1 MQLTNGRLLLSPS
14 DLSGFLACRHLT
26 RLEHSVAM
34 GEQKRPIFD
43 DPHREILG
51 RRGVEHEQAV
61 LARLEARGKSILRVP
76 TIKEEGFVAGEAR
89 RLTEE
94 AIRAG
99 QYDFIYQAYLAD
111 GDWQG
116 FADFLERRQDGS
128 YEPVD
133 AKLARSARPE
143 HVLQLCFYAEQIERI
158 QGRLPAE
165 VHAELGSGERESFRT
180 ADYMAYYRRVRSR
193 FLEALRDAAPTY
205 PWPCER
211 CGICSWRR
219 KCHEK
224 LVQDD
229 NLILVAGLGRTYV
242 PRFEN
247 VGLSTLAQL
256 GDAPAEHAR
265 DGMASEIFEKFRHQ
279 ASLQLSK
286 RRTGEHVVEL
296 LRQETGRGFELLP
309 EPSPGDIWLDLEGH
323 PFFEPERGLEYLFGY
338 CTRGPGGKPEY
349 HALWAKDRDGEKVM
363 FEQFVD
369 FVVARRRKFPDMHIY
384 HYAAYERSALQR
396 LMGEHGTRE
405 EEIDDLLR
413 GEVPV
418 DLYRVV
424 KQSLRASV
432 ESYSL
437 KKVEALYGFEREA
450 EVKGGAESTVLFEQW
465 LELGDQALL
474 DEIGLYNEED
484 CRSTFALHEWLL
496 GLRPPETVWR
506 PLPVPS
512 TPRQDVKAAEEREA
526 AKAELLERSQEEGD
540 EPWLIAQLLEYHKRE
555 ARPAWWHWF
564 NRLEMED
571 EELIRDTS
579 TMGGLEVRGTPT
591 SEKRSHVY
599 TFTFPAQDHKI
610 EGNVVDPATRKGF
623 RAEVDEDLG
632 LVRLKRD
639 QNRCNE
645 PLPRALV
652 PQAPIP
658 DNAQREALLR
668 FAKSFLADIGFYPAL
683 ADIVARRPPRVDL
696 TLAPPQAALTL
707 DRSYLF
713 VQGPPGSGKTW
724 QGAKAA
730 VALMKAGKR
739 IGVTALSHKAINK
752 LLGEIEREA
761 ELQGFAFRGRKK
773 HTEEDDAHRGP
784 FIESSDETEDL
795 LDRTLQLIAGTGWL
809 FSRKE
814 FDRSVDVLFIDEAG
828 QVSLADAIASGTAAA
843 SLVLLGDPNQLP
855 QVSQGVQPLAAKKSV
870 LEHLLGEH
878 HTVPPD
884 RGIFLAKTWRLRP
897 ELCAFNSEAY
907 YEDRLQPAALAAER
921 SLAAGNGLHMRAVT
935 HESRSQSSREE
946 AEAVAAEIASL
957 IGTLF
962 TDGSGKS
969 RALTAADV
977 LVVTPYNA
985 QVRMIRSL
993 VPHGVRVGT
1002 VDKFQG
1008 QEAAAV
1014 LVSFASSSG
1023 ADAPRGIGFAFEP
1036 HRVNVATSRGQCRVV
1051 IFCAPD
1057 LLQAECHTIEQM
1069 KLMNAICRFVEMA
1082 RAAPAAPVPS
1092 RL

>member
-1 MQLTNGRLLLSPS
+1 MQLTDDRLLLSPS

-26 RLEHSVAM
+26 RLEMSVAR

-51 RRGVEHEQAV
+51 RRGVEHEKSY
-61 LARLEARGKSILRVP
+61 LARTETAGTSVLRVP
-76 TIKEEGFVAGEAR
+76 TIREEGFTPEGAR

-94 AIRAG
+94 AIRKG
-99 QYDFIYQAYLAD
+99 SHDVIYQAYLAD

-116 FADFLERRQDGS
+116 FADFLERREDGS

-133 AKLARSARPE
+133 AKLARAARPE

-158 QGRLPAE
+158 QGRLPHFM
-165 VHAELGSGERESFRT
+165 HAELGSGERESFRT
-180 ADYMAYYRRVRSR
+180 AEYMAYYRRVRSR
-193 FLEALRDAAPTY
+193 FLEALRDSAAETY
-205 PWPCER
+205 PWPCDR

-224 LVQDD
+224 LVADD
-229 NLILVAGLGRTYV
+229 NLVLVAGLGRTYV
-242 PRFEN
+242 PRLEA
-247 VGLSTLAQL
+247 VGLRTLEKL
-256 GDAPAEHAR
+256 GDARADHAR
-265 DGMASEIFEKFRHQ
+265 DGLAAEIFDKFRHQ
-279 ASLQLSK
+279 ASLQLSH
-286 RRTGEHVVEL
+286 RRTGKHQVEL
-296 LRQETGRGFELLP
+296 LEPEPGRGFDLMP
-309 EPSPGDIWLDLEGH
+309 APSPGDVWLDLEGH
-323 PFFEPERGLEYLFGY
+323 PFFEPNLGLEYLFGY
-338 CTRGPGGKPEY
+338 CVRSREGKPAY
-349 HALWAKDRDGEKVM
+349 RSLWATDRKSEKGI

-369 FVVARRRKFPDMHIY
+369 FVVERRRQFPDMHVY
-384 HYAAYERSALQR
+384 HYASYERTALQR
-396 LMGEHGTRE
+396 LMGVHGTRE

-413 GEVPV
+413 GEVLV

-424 KQSLRASV
+424 QQSLRASV

-437 KKVEALYGFEREA
+437 KKVEALYGFKREA
-450 EVKGGAESTVLFEQW
+450 GVKGGAESTVLFERW
-465 LELGDQALL
+465 LEVRDQSLL
-474 DEIGLYNEED
+474 DEIALYNEED
-484 CRSTFALHEWLL
+484 CRSTFDLHEWLI
-496 GLRPPETVWR
+496 GLRPEGAAWR
-506 PLPVPS
+506 PLPVPA
-512 TPRQDVKAAEEREA
+512 PVRQDAKLAEERERV
-526 AKAELLERSQEEGD
+526 KGELLARSRQEGD
-540 EPWLIAQLLEYHKRE
+540 VPWLLAQILEYHKRE
-555 ARPAWWHWF
+555 ARPQWWHWY
-564 NRLEMED
+564 NRLEMDD

-579 TMGGLEVRGTPT
+579 TMGGLTVKGTPT
-591 SEKRSHVY
+591 TEKRSHVY
-599 TFTFPAQDHKI
+599 TFTFPPQDHKI
-610 EGNVVDPATRKGF
+610 EGNVVDPASRKGF
-623 RAEVDEDLG
+623 RAEVDEENG

-639 QNRCNE
+639 QSRSNE

-668 FAKSFLADIGFYPAL
+668 FAKSFLEGNGAYPAL
-683 ADIVARRPPRVDL
+683 ADLVARRPPRADL
-696 TLAPPQAALTL
+696 ALAPPEAALTL

-730 VALMKAGKR
+730 VALMRNGLR

-752 LLGEIEREA
+752 LLSEIEREA
-761 ELQGFAFRGRKK
+761 AAQGFAFRGRKK

-784 FIESSDETEDL
+784 FIESSDKTEDM
-795 LDRTLQLIAGTGWL
+795 LDRTVQLIAGTGWL

-814 FDRSVDVLFIDEAG
+814 FDHSLDVLFIDEAG
-828 QVSLADAIASGTAAA
+828 QVSLADAIASGTAAH

-855 QVSQGVQPLAAKKSV
+855 QVSQGVQPEAAKKSV

-878 HTVPPD
+878 HTVPKES
-884 RGIFLAKTWRLRP
+884 GIFLEKTWRLRP

-907 YEDRLQPAALAAER
+907 YEERLQPAAVAAER
-921 SLAAGNGLHMRAVT
+921 SLGAGNGLHVRAVE

-946 AEAVAAEIASL
+946 AQAVAAEIRRL
-957 IGTLF
+957 IGTSF
-962 TDGSGKS
+962 TEASGRS
-969 RALTAADV
+969 RSLTAADV

-993 VPHGVRVGT
+993 VPEGVRVGT

-1008 QEAAAV
+1008 QEAAVV

-1051 IFCAPD
+1051 VFCAPD

-1069 KLMNAICRFVEMA
+1069 KLMNAICRFVELA
-1082 RAAPAAPVPS
+1082 QLS
-1092 RL
+1092 